1 MTSAMKLKIKSIFS
15 LIFLGISALGFAQKN
30 DFSFKRAIKPN
41 PATEWNKIEIPLPMY
56 EKLNQNFSDIRIYK
70 LSGKDS
76 LEVPYLL
83 SKTQFASL
91 ENETTE
97 YIGFKILN
105 QTKTADGY
113 YFTLESPITADI
125 EEIDLHF
132 SNQNFDWKITLEG
145 SHDQKQWFSILENY
159 RILSIQNSKTD
170 YNFQLLA
177 FEKTNYKFY
186 RIFIPSKETPI
197 LQRASMQEK
206 FTPKIEFNKLLINNI
221 KQTNSTKDKNS
232 VITFSL
238 PYKIP
243 VYSLILNIEKND
255 AFSRP
260 IEIKYLVDSIKTE
273 KGWVKNYETFYY
285 GKIIYYGAKD
295 LDFSFSNNDVIW
307 AKDFQII
314 IENQDNAPIIVKSV
328 NAVSPKY
335 FIYFKPKNE
344 ENYFLFYGN
353 KKSSLPEYD
362 LKLIEDKV
370 FKLSK
375 SDAGLSD
382 EEKLPKKEK
391 PTKEPLFKNKG
402 WLWGV
407 MILIICILGF
417 FSYRMLST
425 KQEE

>member
-1 MTSAMKLKIKSIFS
+1 MKLKIKSIFS

-56 EKLNQNFSDIRIYK
+56 EKLNQNFSDIRIYQ

-186 RIFIPSKETPI
+186 RIFIPSKETPV
-197 LQRASMQEK
+197 LQKASMQEK
-206 FTPKIEFNKLLINNI
+206 FTPKIEFNKLFINNI

-243 VYSLILNIEKND
+243 IYSLILNIEKND

-260 IEIKYLVDSIKTE
+260 IEIKYLVDSVKTE

-314 IENQDNAPIIVKSV
+314 IENQDNAPITVKSV

-382 EEKLPKKEK
+382 EENLPKRKNPPK
-391 PTKEPLFKNKG
+391 SLYLKTKA
-402 WLWGV
+402 
-407 MILIICILGF
+407 GF
-417 FSYRMLST
+417 GG
-425 KQEE
+425 

>member
-1 MTSAMKLKIKSIFS
+1 MKLKIKSIFS

-56 EKLNQNFSDIRIYK
+56 EKLNQNLSDIRIYQ
-70 LSGKDS
+70 LLGKDS

-83 SKTQFASL
+83 SNTQFASL

-186 RIFIPSKETPI
+186 RIFIPSKETPV
-197 LQRASMQEK
+197 LQKASMQEK
-206 FTPKIEFNKLLINNI
+206 FTPKIEFNKLFINNI

-243 VYSLILNIEKND
+243 IYSLILNIEKND

-260 IEIKYLVDSIKTE
+260 IEIKYLVDSVKIE

-314 IENQDNAPIIVKSV
+314 IENQDNAPITVKSV
-328 NAVSPKY
+328 NAISPKY

-353 KKSSLPEYD
+353 KNSSLPEYD

-375 SDAGLSD
+375 SDASLSN
-382 EEKLPKKEK
+382 EEKLPKKVK
-391 PTKEPLFKNKG
+391 PAKEPLFKNKG

-425 KQEE
+425 KQE

>member
-1 MTSAMKLKIKSIFS
+1 MKLKIKSIFS
-15 LIFLGISALGFAQKN
+15 LIFLGISALGIAQKN
-30 DFSFKRAIKPN
+30 DFLFKRAIKPN
-41 PATEWNKIEIPLPMY
+41 SATEWNKIEIPLPMY
-56 EKLNQNFSDIRIYK
+56 EKLNQNFSDIRIYQ
-70 LSGKDS
+70 LSEKDS
-76 LEVPYLL
+76 MEVPYLL
-83 SKTQFASL
+83 SKTQFTSL

-221 KQTNSTKDKNS
+221 KQTNSTKYKNS

-260 IEIKYLVDSIKTE
+260 IEIKYLVDSVKTE

-314 IENQDNAPIIVKSV
+314 IENQDNTPLTIKSV
-328 NAVSPKY
+328 NAFSPKY

-375 SDAGLSD
+375 SDASLSD

-391 PTKEPLFKNKG
+391 PTKEPLFKDKG

-417 FSYRMLST
+417 FSHRMLST
-425 KQEE
+425 KQE

>member
-1 MTSAMKLKIKSIFS
+1 MKLKIKSIFS

-56 EKLNQNFSDIRIYK
+56 EKLNQNFSDIRIYQ
-70 LSGKDS
+70 LLGKDS

-186 RIFIPSKETPI
+186 RIFIPGKETPI

-238 PYKIP
+238 PHKIP
-243 VYSLILNIEKND
+243 VYSLILDVEKND

-260 IEIKYLVDSIKTE
+260 IEIKYLTDSIKTE

-295 LDFSFSNNDVIW
+295 
-307 AKDFQII
+307 FQII
-314 IENQDNAPIIVKSV
+314 IENQDNAPITVKSV

-344 ENYFLFYGN
+344 ENYFLFYGDEN
-353 KKSSLPEYD
+353 SSLPEYD
-362 LKLIEDKV
+362 L
-370 FKLSK
+370 
-375 SDAGLSD
+375 
-382 EEKLPKKEK
+382 
-391 PTKEPLFKNKG
+391 
-402 WLWGV
+402 
-407 MILIICILGF
+407 
-417 FSYRMLST
+417 
-425 KQEE
+425 

>member
-1 MTSAMKLKIKSIFS
+1 M
-15 LIFLGISALGFAQKN
+15 
-30 DFSFKRAIKPN
+30 
-41 PATEWNKIEIPLPMY
+41 
-56 EKLNQNFSDIRIYK
+56 
-70 LSGKDS
+70 
-76 LEVPYLL
+76 L

-221 KQTNSTKDKNS
+221 KQINSTKDKNS

-238 PYKIP
+238 PHKIP

-260 IEIKYLVDSIKTE
+260 IEIKYLVDSVKTE
-273 KGWVKNYETFYY
+273 KGWVENYETFYY

-314 IENQDNAPIIVKSV
+314 IENQDNAPITVKSV

-375 SDAGLSD
+375 ADASLSD
-382 EEKLPKKEK
+382 EEKLPKKER
-391 PTKEPLFKNKG
+391 PTKEPLFKDKG

-417 FSYRMLST
+417 FSHRMLST

>member
-1 MTSAMKLKIKSIFS
+1 MKLKIKSIFS

-56 EKLNQNFSDIRIYK
+56 EKLNQNFSDIRIYQ
-70 LSGKDS
+70 LLGKDS

-186 RIFIPSKETPI
+186 RIFIPSKETPV
-197 LQRASMQEK
+197 LQKASMQEK

-243 VYSLILNIEKND
+243 IYSLILNIEKND

-260 IEIKYLVDSIKTE
+260 IEIKYLTDSIKTE

-295 LDFSFSNNDVIW
+295 
-307 AKDFQII
+307 FQII
-314 IENQDNAPIIVKSV
+314 IENQDNAPITVKSV

-335 FIYFKPKNE
+335 FVYFKPKNE

-353 KKSSLPEYD
+353 KNSSLPEYD

-375 SDAGLSD
+375 SDASLSD

-391 PTKEPLFKNKG
+391 PTKEPLFKDKG

-417 FSYRMLST
+417 FSHRMLST

>member
-1 MTSAMKLKIKSIFS
+1 M
-15 LIFLGISALGFAQKN
+15 
-30 DFSFKRAIKPN
+30 
-41 PATEWNKIEIPLPMY
+41 
-56 EKLNQNFSDIRIYK
+56 
-70 LSGKDS
+70 
-76 LEVPYLL
+76 
-83 SKTQFASL
+83 
-91 ENETTE
+91 
-97 YIGFKILN
+97 
-105 QTKTADGY
+105 
-113 YFTLESPITADI
+113 
-125 EEIDLHF
+125 
-132 SNQNFDWKITLEG
+132 EG

-243 VYSLILNIEKND
+243 IYSLILNIDKND

-314 IENQDNAPIIVKSV
+314 IENQDNAPITVKSV
-328 NAVSPKY
+328 NTVSPKY

-375 SDAGLSD
+375 SDASLSD

-391 PTKEPLFKNKG
+391 PTKEPLFKDKG

-425 KQEE
+425 KQE

>member
-1 MTSAMKLKIKSIFS
+1 MKLKIKSIFS

-56 EKLNQNFSDIRIYK
+56 EKLNQNLSDIRIYQ
-70 LSGKDS
+70 LLGKDS

-221 KQTNSTKDKNS
+221 KLTNSTKDKNS

-243 VYSLILNIEKND
+243 IYSLILNIEKND

-260 IEIKYLVDSIKTE
+260 IEIKYLTDSIKTE

-314 IENQDNAPIIVKSV
+314 IENQDNAPITIKSV
-328 NAVSPKY
+328 SAVSPKY

-375 SDAGLSD
+375 SDASLSD

-425 KQEE
+425 KQE

>member
-1 MTSAMKLKIKSIFS
+1 MKLKIKSIFS

-56 EKLNQNFSDIRIYK
+56 EKLNQNFSDIRIYQ

-260 IEIKYLVDSIKTE
+260 IEIKYLTDSVKTE

-314 IENQDNAPIIVKSV
+314 IENQDNAPITVKSV

-375 SDAGLSD
+375 SDASLSD

-391 PTKEPLFKNKG
+391 PTKEPLFKDKG

-417 FSYRMLST
+417 FSHRMLST

>member
-1 MTSAMKLKIKSIFS
+1 MKLKIKSIFS

-56 EKLNQNFSDIRIYK
+56 EKLNQNLSDIRIYQ
-70 LSGKDS
+70 LLGKDS

-97 YIGFKILN
+97 YIDFKILN

-221 KQTNSTKDKNS
+221 KLTNSTKDKNS

-243 VYSLILNIEKND
+243 IYSLILNIEKND

-260 IEIKYLVDSIKTE
+260 IEIKYLTDSIKTE

-314 IENQDNAPIIVKSV
+314 IENQDNAPITVKFV

-344 ENYFLFYGN
+344 ETYSPFYGN

-375 SDAGLSD
+375 SDASLSD

>member
-1 MTSAMKLKIKSIFS
+1 MKLKIKSIFS

-56 EKLNQNFSDIRIYK
+56 EKLNQNFSDIRIYQ
-70 LSGKDS
+70 LLGKDS

-145 SHDQKQWFSILENY
+145 SHDQNQWFSILENY

-243 VYSLILNIEKND
+243 VYSLILNIDKND

-260 IEIKYLVDSIKTE
+260 IKIKYLTDSIKTE
-273 KGWVKNYETFYY
+273 KGWLKNYDTFYS
-285 GKIIYYGAKD
+285 GKITYYGAKD
-295 LDFSFSNNDVIW
+295 LDFSFPNNDVIW

-314 IENQDNAPIIVKSV
+314 IENQDNAPITVKSV
-328 NAVSPKY
+328 SAVSPKY

-344 ENYFLFYGN
+344 ENYFLFYGDEN
-353 KKSSLPEYD
+353 SSLPEYD

-391 PTKEPLFKNKG
+391 PAKEPLFKDKG

-425 KQEE
+425 KQE

>member
-1 MTSAMKLKIKSIFS
+1 MKLKIKSIFS

-56 EKLNQNFSDIRIYK
+56 EKLNQNFSDIRIYQ
-70 LSGKDS
+70 LLGKDS

-260 IEIKYLVDSIKTE
+260 IEIKYMVDSVKIE

-314 IENQDNAPIIVKSV
+314 IENQDNAPITVKSV

-375 SDAGLSD
+375 ADASLSD
-382 EEKLPKKEK
+382 EEKLPKKK
-391 PTKEPLFKNKG
+391 KNTKEPLFKDKG

-425 KQEE
+425 KQE

>member
-1 MTSAMKLKIKSIFS
+1 M
-15 LIFLGISALGFAQKN
+15 
-30 DFSFKRAIKPN
+30 
-41 PATEWNKIEIPLPMY
+41 
-56 EKLNQNFSDIRIYK
+56 
-70 LSGKDS
+70 
-76 LEVPYLL
+76 
-83 SKTQFASL
+83 
-91 ENETTE
+91 
-97 YIGFKILN
+97 
-105 QTKTADGY
+105 
-113 YFTLESPITADI
+113 
-125 EEIDLHF
+125 
-132 SNQNFDWKITLEG
+132 
-145 SHDQKQWFSILENY
+145 ENY

-243 VYSLILNIEKND
+243 IYSLILNIEKND

-260 IEIKYLVDSIKTE
+260 IEIKYLVDSVKTE

-314 IENQDNAPIIVKSV
+314 IENQDNAPITVKSV

-375 SDAGLSD
+375 ADASLSD

-391 PTKEPLFKNKG
+391 PTKEPLFKDKG
-402 WLWGV
+402 WLGGV

-417 FSYRMLST
+417 FSHRMLST

>member
-1 MTSAMKLKIKSIFS
+1 MKLKIKSIFS

-30 DFSFKRAIKPN
+30 EFSFKRAIKAN

-56 EKLNQNFSDIRIYK
+56 EKLNQNFSDIRIYQ

-243 VYSLILNIEKND
+243 IYSLILNIEKND

-260 IEIKYLVDSIKTE
+260 IEIKYLVDSVKTE

-314 IENQDNAPIIVKSV
+314 IENQDNAPITVKSV

-375 SDAGLSD
+375 ADASLSD
-382 EEKLPKKEK
+382 EEKLPKKGK
-391 PTKEPLFKNKG
+391 TTKEPLFKDKG

>member
-1 MTSAMKLKIKSIFS
+1 MKLKIKSIFS

-56 EKLNQNFSDIRIYK
+56 EKLNQNLSDIRIYQ
-70 LSGKDS
+70 LLGKDS

-221 KQTNSTKDKNS
+221 KLTNSTKDKNS

-243 VYSLILNIEKND
+243 VYSLILNIDKND

-273 KGWVKNYETFYY
+273 KDWVKNYETFYY

-314 IENQDNAPIIVKSV
+314 IENQDNAPITVKSV
-328 NAVSPKY
+328 SAVSPKY
-335 FIYFKPKNE
+335 FVYFKPKNE
-344 ENYFLFYGN
+344 ENYFLFYGDEN
-353 KKSSLPEYD
+353 SSLPEYD

>member
-1 MTSAMKLKIKSIFS
+1 MKLKIKSIFS

-56 EKLNQNFSDIRIYK
+56 EKLNQNLSDIRIYQ
-70 LSGKDS
+70 LLGKDS

-113 YFTLESPITADI
+113 YFTLESPITANI

-221 KQTNSTKDKNS
+221 KLTNSTKDKNS

-243 VYSLILNIEKND
+243 IYSLILNIEKND

-260 IEIKYLVDSIKTE
+260 IEIKYLTDSIKTE

-314 IENQDNAPIIVKSV
+314 IENQDNAPITVKFV

-375 SDAGLSD
+375 SDASLSD

>member
-1 MTSAMKLKIKSIFS
+1 MKLKIKSIFS

-56 EKLNQNFSDIRIYK
+56 EKLNQNLSDIRIYQ
-70 LSGKDS
+70 LLGKDS

-221 KQTNSTKDKNS
+221 KLTNSTKDKNS

-243 VYSLILNIEKND
+243 IYSLILNIEKND

-260 IEIKYLVDSIKTE
+260 IEIKYLTDSIKTE

-314 IENQDNAPIIVKSV
+314 IENQDNAPITVKFV

-375 SDAGLSD
+375 SDASLSD

-417 FSYRMLST
+417 FSHRMLST

>member
-1 MTSAMKLKIKSIFS
+1 MKLKIKSIFS

-41 PATEWNKIEIPLPMY
+41 PATEWNKIEIPLLMY
-56 EKLNQNFSDIRIYK
+56 EKLNQNFSDIRIYQ

-159 RILSIQNSKTD
+159 RILSIKNSKTD

-186 RIFIPSKETPI
+186 RIFIPSKETPV
-197 LQRASMQEK
+197 LQKASMQEK

-243 VYSLILNIEKND
+243 IYSLILNIDKND

-273 KGWVKNYETFYY
+273 KGWLKNYDTFYS
-285 GKIIYYGAKD
+285 GKITYYGAKD
-295 LDFSFSNNDVIW
+295 LDFSFPNNDVIW

-314 IENQDNAPIIVKSV
+314 IENQDNAPITIKSV
-328 NAVSPKY
+328 SAVSPKY

-375 SDAGLSD
+375 SDASLSD

-391 PTKEPLFKNKG
+391 PTKEPLFKDKG

-425 KQEE
+425 KQE

>member
-1 MTSAMKLKIKSIFS
+1 MKLKIKSIFS

-56 EKLNQNFSDIRIYK
+56 EKLNQNFSDIRIYQ

-170 YNFQLLA
+170 YNFQLQA

-243 VYSLILNIEKND
+243 IYSLILNIEKND

-260 IEIKYLVDSIKTE
+260 IEIKYLVDSVKTE
-273 KGWVKNYETFYY
+273 KGWAKNYETFYY

-295 LDFSFSNNDVIW
+295 LHFSFSNNDVIW

-314 IENQDNAPIIVKSV
+314 IENQDNAPITVKSV

-375 SDAGLSD
+375 ADASLSD
-382 EEKLPKKEK
+382 EEKLPKKGK
-391 PTKEPLFKNKG
+391 TTKEPLFKDKG

-425 KQEE
+425 KQE

>member
-1 MTSAMKLKIKSIFS
+1 MKLKIKSIFS

-30 DFSFKRAIKPN
+30 DFWFKRAIKPN

-56 EKLNQNFSDIRIYK
+56 EKLNQNFSDIRIYQ
-70 LSGKDS
+70 LLGKDS

-243 VYSLILNIEKND
+243 IYSLILNIEKND

-260 IEIKYLVDSIKTE
+260 IETKFLVVSVITE

-314 IENQDNAPIIVKSV
+314 IENQDNTPLTIKSI
-328 NAVSPKY
+328 NAVSPKH

-353 KKSSLPEYD
+353 KNSSLPEYD

-375 SDAGLSD
+375 SDASLSD

-417 FSYRMLST
+417 FSHRMLST

>member
-1 MTSAMKLKIKSIFS
+1 MKLKIKSIFS

-41 PATEWNKIEIPLPMY
+41 PATEWNKIEIPLLMY
-56 EKLNQNFSDIRIYK
+56 EKLNQNFSDIRIYQ

-105 QTKTADGY
+105 QTKTTEGY

-159 RILSIQNSKTD
+159 RILSIQNRKTD

-243 VYSLILNIEKND
+243 IYSLILNIDKND

-295 LDFSFSNNDVIW
+295 LDFSFPNNDVIW

-314 IENQDNAPIIVKSV
+314 IENQDNAPITVKSV
-328 NAVSPKY
+328 NTVSPKY

-375 SDAGLSD
+375 SDASLSD

-391 PTKEPLFKNKG
+391 PTKEPLFKDKG

-425 KQEE
+425 KQE

>member
-1 MTSAMKLKIKSIFS
+1 MKLKIKSIFS

-56 EKLNQNFSDIRIYK
+56 EKLNQNFSDIRIYQ
-70 LSGKDS
+70 LLGKDS

-243 VYSLILNIEKND
+243 VYSLILNIDKND

-260 IEIKYLVDSIKTE
+260 IKIKYLTDSIKTE
-273 KGWVKNYETFYY
+273 KGWLKNYDTFYS
-285 GKIIYYGAKD
+285 GKITYYGAKD
-295 LDFSFSNNDVIW
+295 LDFSFPNNDVIW

-314 IENQDNAPIIVKSV
+314 IENQDNAPITVKSV
-328 NAVSPKY
+328 SAVSPKY

-344 ENYFLFYGN
+344 ENYFLFYGDEN
-353 KKSSLPEYD
+353 SSLPEYD

-375 SDAGLSD
+375 ADASLSD

-425 KQEE
+425 KQE

>member
-1 MTSAMKLKIKSIFS
+1 M
-15 LIFLGISALGFAQKN
+15 
-30 DFSFKRAIKPN
+30 
-41 PATEWNKIEIPLPMY
+41 
-56 EKLNQNFSDIRIYK
+56 
-70 LSGKDS
+70 
-76 LEVPYLL
+76 
-83 SKTQFASL
+83 
-91 ENETTE
+91 
-97 YIGFKILN
+97 
-105 QTKTADGY
+105 
-113 YFTLESPITADI
+113 
-125 EEIDLHF
+125 
-132 SNQNFDWKITLEG
+132 EG

-159 RILSIQNSKTD
+159 RILSIKNNKTN

-186 RIFIPSKETPI
+186 RIFIPSKETPV
-197 LQRASMQEK
+197 LQKASIQEK

-238 PYKIP
+238 PHKIP
-243 VYSLILNIEKND
+243 VYSLILDVEKND

-260 IEIKYLVDSIKTE
+260 IEIKYLTDSIKTE
-273 KGWVKNYETFYY
+273 KGWLKNYDTFYS
-285 GKIIYYGAKD
+285 GKITYYGAKE
-295 LDFSFSNNDVIW
+295 LDFSFPNNDVIW

-314 IENQDNAPIIVKSV
+314 IENQDNAPITVKSV
-328 NAVSPKY
+328 SAVSPTY

-344 ENYFLFYGN
+344 GNYFLFYGDEN
-353 KKSSLPEYD
+353 SSLPEYD

-375 SDAGLSD
+375 SDADLSD

-391 PTKEPLFKNKG
+391 PTKEPLFKDKG

-425 KQEE
+425 KQE

>member
-1 MTSAMKLKIKSIFS
+1 MKLKIKSIFS

-41 PATEWNKIEIPLPMY
+41 PATEWNKIEIPLLMY
-56 EKLNQNFSDIRIYK
+56 EKLNQNFSDIRIYQ

-159 RILSIQNSKTD
+159 RILSIKNSKTD

-186 RIFIPSKETPI
+186 RIFIPSKETPV
-197 LQRASMQEK
+197 LQKASMQEK

-238 PYKIP
+238 PHKIP

-273 KGWVKNYETFYY
+273 KGWVKNYENFYS

-314 IENQDNAPIIVKSV
+314 IENQDNAPITVKSI

-353 KKSSLPEYD
+353 KNSSLPEYD

-375 SDAGLSD
+375 SDASLSD

-391 PTKEPLFKNKG
+391 TTKEPLFKDKG

-417 FSYRMLST
+417 FSHRMLST

>member
-1 MTSAMKLKIKSIFS
+1 MKLKIKSIFS

-56 EKLNQNFSDIRIYK
+56 EKLNQNLSDIRIYQ
-70 LSGKDS
+70 LLGKDS

-221 KQTNSTKDKNS
+221 KLTNSTKDKNS

-243 VYSLILNIEKND
+243 IYSLILNIEKND

-260 IEIKYLVDSIKTE
+260 IEIKYLTDSIKTE

-314 IENQDNAPIIVKSV
+314 IENQDNAPITVKFV

-375 SDAGLSD
+375 SDASLSD

>member
-1 MTSAMKLKIKSIFS
+1 MKLKIKSIFS

-56 EKLNQNFSDIRIYK
+56 EKLNQNFSDIRIYQ

-113 YFTLESPITADI
+113 YFTLENPITADI

-159 RILSIQNSKTD
+159 RI
-170 YNFQLLA
+170 
-177 FEKTNYKFY
+177 
-186 RIFIPSKETPI
+186 FIPSKETPI

-206 FTPKIEFNKLLINNI
+206 FTPKIEFNNLLINNI

-238 PYKIP
+238 PHKIP

-260 IEIKYLVDSIKTE
+260 IEIKYLVDSVKTE

-314 IENQDNAPIIVKSV
+314 IENQDNAPITVKSV

-335 FIYFKPKNE
+335 FIYFKPKNQ

-375 SDAGLSD
+375 SDASLSD

-391 PTKEPLFKNKG
+391 PTKEPLFKDKG

-425 KQEE
+425 KQE